1 MNPNKDGDGMER
13 FYTRRGLAKPQT
25 TTEPVE
31 GGTVFGGTRV
41 VVPNVVTAAPK
52 VAEPLKPQAKQ
63 LCGLLVSYSMDGD
76 GQYWPLYEGTNT
88 IGSDAKSNVTLVE
101 SSVGPHHAELKIKQG
116 DDGLE
121 AVLSDFLT
129 AGGTYVNGSRLSTQA
144 VACSDRDILQFGNRC
159 QMLLVLIERAKY
171 GLKTA
176 DEYESDARQ
185 HPEDESTSVGA
196 TVFDSTL
203 QIGK

>member
-1 MNPNKDGDGMER
+1 M
-13 FYTRRGLAKPQT
+13 
-25 TTEPVE
+25 
-31 GGTVFGGTRV
+31 
-41 VVPNVVTAAPK
+41 
-52 VAEPLKPQAKQ
+52 
-63 LCGLLVSYSMDGD
+63 
-76 GQYWPLYEGTNT
+76 
-88 IGSDAKSNVTLVE
+88 
-101 SSVGPHHAELKIKQG
+101 
-116 DDGLE
+116 
-121 AVLSDFLT
+121 LSDFLT